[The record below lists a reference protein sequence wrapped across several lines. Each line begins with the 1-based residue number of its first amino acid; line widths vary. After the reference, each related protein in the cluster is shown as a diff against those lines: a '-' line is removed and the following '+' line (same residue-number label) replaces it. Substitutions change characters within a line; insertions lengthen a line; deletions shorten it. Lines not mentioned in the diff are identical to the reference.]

1 MFRQILPTPE
11 RLLLGIQSEWQQ
23 WIQLRRSELF
33 KERSCRMLVLSRKTG
48 ETIQVA
54 GQTGEIRI
62 TVVQIRGGRVR
73 LSIDAPREVRVMRSE
88 LADTEQPDVLPVE
101 PALQHE

>member
-1 MFRQILPTPE
+1 
-11 RLLLGIQSEWQQ
+11 
-23 WIQLRRSELF
+23 
-33 KERSCRMLVLSRKTG
+33 MLVLSRKTG

-54 GQTGEIRI
+54 GQTGEFRI

-88 LADTEQPDVLPVE
+88 LADTEQPDVLPAE
-101 PALQHE
+101 PVLYSE